1 MHFDHVVLSDAE
13 KAAFTQIVASLLTP
27 PAERT
32 VRPRTA
38 TTRARL
44 MAAVVLTSLA
54 LAALLAVT
62 PTGDFGLS
70 AWLIWGW
77 GTLAGLALAGGARV
91 RMRPAAQSVQF
102 AGRGA
107 GVATAPPAGTL

>member
-1 MHFDHVVLSDAE
+1 
-13 KAAFTQIVASLLTP
+13 
-27 PAERT
+27 
-32 VRPRTA
+32 
-38 TTRARL
+38 
-44 MAAVVLTSLA
+44 MAAVVVTSLA

-77 GTLAGLALAGGARV
+77 GTLAGLAFAGGARI
-91 RMRPAAQSVQF
+91 RMRSAVQSVQL

-107 GVATAPPAGTL
+107 GVVTAPPAGTL

>member
-1 MHFDHVVLSDAE
+1 MYHDHVVLSVAE
-13 KAAFTQIVASLLTP
+13 LAAFDQIAAALVGP
-27 PAERT
+27 PAERAK
-32 VRPRTA
+32 PRTA

-44 MAAVVLTSLA
+44 MAAVVATSLA
-54 LAALLAVT
+54 LAALLLVI

-77 GTLAGLALAGGARV
+77 GTIAGLVVAGGARI
-91 RMRPAAQSVQF
+91 RSRPGAQSVQL